1 MLSPYRPPRSEGI
14 HYLFARLSNPM
25 PKHFLLRLLTL
36 FCGLSLLSFGV
47 ALSIRSN
54 LGTSPISSVPYVFS
68 YIFPLSVGVLTII
81 LHTIFILIQMAI
93 LGKQFQM
100 IQWLQLV
107 VGIVFGVFID
117 VALWLTQFMDIQQ
130 YVYQMS
136 VSLISCV
143 ITAIGVILQV
153 KARLI
158 YLAGEG
164 VYQAFA
170 IRFHKN
176 YGTVKTYGDVILVA
190 FAATSSYLVLH
201 QLIGIRE
208 GTIISA
214 FLIGTL
220 IRTMMPKFS
229 FLDFK

>member
-1 MLSPYRPPRSEGI
+1 
-14 HYLFARLSNPM
+14 M
-25 PKHFLLRLLTL
+25 PQHFLLRLLTL
-36 FCGLSLLSFGV
+36 FFGLGLLSFGV

-81 LHTIFILIQMAI
+81 LHIVFILMQMVI

-100 IQWLQLV
+100 IQWLQLL
-107 VGIVFGVFID
+107 VGVVFGVFID
-117 VALWLTQFMDIQQ
+117 VALWLTEFINIQQ
-130 YVYQMS
+130 YTYQMAL
-136 VSLISCV
+136 SLISCV
-143 ITAIGVILQV
+143 ITAIGVIFQV

-158 YLAGEG
+158 YLAAEG
-164 VYQAFA
+164 LYQAFA

-190 FAATSSYLVLH
+190 LAALSSYLVLH
-201 QLIGIRE
+201 QFIGIRE

-214 FLIGTL
+214 VLIGTL
-220 IRTMMPKFS
+220 IRAWIPKFT

>member
-1 MLSPYRPPRSEGI
+1 
-14 HYLFARLSNPM
+14 M
-25 PKHFLLRLLTL
+25 PQHFLLRLMTL
-36 FCGLSLLSFGV
+36 LLGLSLLSFGV

-81 LHTIFILIQMAI
+81 SHIIFIFMQMII

-100 IQWLQLV
+100 IQWLQLL
-107 VGIVFGVFID
+107 VGIVLGVFID
-117 VALWLTQFMDIQQ
+117 IAIWLTAFMDIQQ
-130 YVYQMS
+130 YVYQIA

-143 ITAIGVILQV
+143 ITAIGVILQI

-158 YLAGEG
+158 YLAAEG
-164 VYQAFA
+164 LYQAFA

-190 FAATSSYLVLH
+190 FAAISSYLVLH

-214 FLIGTL
+214 ILIGTL
-220 IRTMMPKFS
+220 IRAWMPKFS